1 MAAKI
6 NAARPTIVLV
16 LADEMGFDEACSH
29 AAPAAP
35 SQ

>member
-1 MAAKI
+1 MAVKI
-6 NAARPTIVLV
+6 TAARPKIVLV
-16 LADEMGFDEACSH
+16 LADEMGFDEACTH